1 MEEYGNYY
9 DLHKKFGVSLE
20 KTFIFVFYVY
30 NLRR

>member
-1 MEEYGNYY
+1 MAIITIYI
-9 DLHKKFGVSLE
+9 KKMGVSLE